1 MSTVEIKKTTLITTS
16 LIVVAMIVF
25 IYWYHV
31 RRIETEK
38 IYIEDCNF
46 KTGDL
51 ILFRT
56 TQNFNSVFMA
66 NYFTHCGIII
76 EIEGTPYL
84 FEANGVEKMH
94 LLNHHN
100 RAGIY
105 LTPIKERIQKYKGYC
120 YWKPIESPLSEEQ
133 AHNLAT
139 FAEFALQNFYYE
151 YNILKISIKNLFNLR
166 TCCENTNCGELSF
179 LSLLTANLL
188 DEEEYF
194 KRRVHYLKY
203 ICDIEKL
210 KNNSYLPIIQII
222 DHPFA
227 D

>member
-100 RAGIY
+100 RAGMFIP
-105 LTPIKERIQKYKGYC
+105 LERL
-120 YWKPIESPLSEEQ
+120 LSESLRKSKNIYKILP
-133 AHNLAT
+133 NL
-139 FAEFALQNFYYE
+139 E
-151 YNILKISIKNLFNLR
+151 YI
-166 TCCENTNCGELSF
+166 ENKMP
-179 LSLLTANLL
+179 
-188 DEEEYF
+188 Y
-194 KRRVHYLKY
+194 
-203 ICDIEKL
+203 
-210 KNNSYLPIIQII
+210 
-222 DHPFA
+222 
-227 D
+227 